1 MPTIVDH
8 PLKTLRRAQG
18 LAQYG
23 LAALAHVSPS
33 TILAAE
39 KWGYVPSAPIRERL
53 ARALGASP
61 QDIWPENN
69 AEISK

>member
-1 MPTIVDH
+1 MPTTTDH
-8 PLKTLRRAQG
+8 PLKMLRQARG

-39 KWGYVPSAPIRERL
+39 KRGYVPSSPVRERL

-61 QDIWPENN
+61 RDIWPDEHVE
-69 AEISK
+69 AHQ

>member
-1 MPTIVDH
+1 MPTSTDH
-8 PLKTLRRAQG
+8 PLKTLRQARG

-39 KWGYVPSAPIRERL
+39 RWNYVPSPPVRERL

-61 QDIWPENN
+61 QDIWPEDG
-69 AEISK
+69 AECCE